1 MPEVKGYLL
10 VLNWSPSELG
20 GCNVFA
26 LGLGGVLRYGTDFVP
41 LIGVAADSRALP
53 ETIQGIPVHRVSLHN
68 CFGESLRISLYVVRK
83 LPMDLWKMYHFLRA
97 HNIGVVHSVYP
108 GFGSASL
115 LLLRWLGLYR
125 GSLVVSFHGM
135 DIASIEQSNAWSRK
149 LWKLY
154 LERVDAVFCCSGSI
168 RERVVRIA
176 PGSIARVIFNGADVA
191 AFRRP
196 GIRPEVPPL
205 RLLHVGKYVPMKA
218 HDVLLAAF
226 RSLLDRGIDAYLTMI
241 GGSGP
246 ETAKIRSLASE
257 FGPRVRMLVDV
268 PHNQLP
274 AYYAEANLFVLPSR
288 QEAFGITLIEAGAAG
303 LPVVATRVGGIPEFL
318 THGQTALL
326 VEPDDPEALADAV
339 ARLASTTGLAES
351 LAQQWHQKAMEFSW
365 HRMTE
370 QYLEGFTEGT
380 QRSKRPT

>member
-1 MPEVKGYLL
+1 
-10 VLNWSPSELG
+10 
-20 GCNVFA
+20 
-26 LGLGGVLRYGTDFVP
+26 
-41 LIGVAADSRALP
+41 
-53 ETIQGIPVHRVSLHN
+53 
-68 CFGESLRISLYVVRK
+68 
-83 LPMDLWKMYHFLRA
+83 
-97 HNIGVVHSVYP
+97 
-108 GFGSASL
+108 
-115 LLLRWLGLYR
+115 
-125 GSLVVSFHGM
+125 
-135 DIASIEQSNAWSRK
+135 
-149 LWKLY
+149 
-154 LERVDAVFCCSGSI
+154 
-168 RERVVRIA
+168 
-176 PGSIARVIFNGADVA
+176 
-191 AFRRP
+191 
-196 GIRPEVPPL
+196 
-205 RLLHVGKYVPMKA
+205 MKA